1 MPARIAM
8 RRAIDTTNRQPTL
21 RHRMH
26 STYAGRVAPPQGT
39 GNRLPPGAVAAL
51 ALLFGGIDAAQQ
63 WRAASARPDR

>member
-1 MPARIAM
+1 
-8 RRAIDTTNRQPTL
+8 
-21 RHRMH
+21 MH

-51 ALLFGGIDAAQQ
+51 ALLFGGIDAAQPQ